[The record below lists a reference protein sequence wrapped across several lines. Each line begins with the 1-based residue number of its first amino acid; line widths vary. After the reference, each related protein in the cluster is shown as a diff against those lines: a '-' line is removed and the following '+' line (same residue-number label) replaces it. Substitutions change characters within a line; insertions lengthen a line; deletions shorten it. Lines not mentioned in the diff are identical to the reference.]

1 MSVNVAKDL
10 MEIDII
16 ERMNLLEREVAGQG
30 AKLDAIQDSIRRIAQ
45 SVDRPTNWTGI
56 GALVIGAFTV
66 CLTIMTLANSAVAE
80 KASSVSARV
89 DSVSSHLEETLPA
102 IYQGQQ
108 HRIELDDDLEEAKRD
123 IKRLIEKTAKI
134 EALTGV
140 K

>member
-30 AKLDAIQDSIRRIAQ
+30 AKLDAIQESIRRIAQ
-45 SVDRPTNWTGI
+45 SVDSPTNWTGI

-80 KASSVSARV
+80 KANAVSARMEIIAPIA
-89 DSVSSHLEETLPA
+89 HETH
-102 IYQGQQ
+102 Q
-108 HRIELDDDLEEAKRD
+108 HVTELDDDLEEAKKD
-123 IKRLIEKTAKI
+123 IKKLIEKTARL
-134 EALTGV
+134 EALQGV

>member
-30 AKLDAIQDSIRRIAQ
+30 AKLDAIQESIRRIAQ
-45 SVDRPTNWTGI
+45 SVDSPTNWTGI

-80 KASSVSARV
+80 KANAVAIQMEKVLPSTYESRQ
-89 DSVSSHLEETLPA
+89 HL
-102 IYQGQQ
+102 
-108 HRIELDDDLEEAKRD
+108 IEVDDDLEEAKRD
-123 IKRLIEKTAKI
+123 IKRLIEKTARI
-134 EALTGV
+134 EALTGI